1 MTWLIRFILKR
12 MSLDSIVE
20 MFCNAIRT
28 NITSKTETL
37 LDDKLLDSLEPII
50 KKWANYAVDPQEEE
64 LQKNLQFTIVTLL
77 SYGTAITPFNWSADF
92 LDSVL
97 SFLKLPPAKVSRK
110 KSKKSIIST
119 K

>member
-1 MTWLIRFILKR
+1 MTWLIKFILKR
-12 MSLDSIVE
+12 MPLDRIVE
-20 MFCNAIRT
+20 MFCNAIRA

-37 LDDKLLDSLEPII
+37 LDDKFLDSLEPII
-50 KKWANYAVDPQEEE
+50 KKWANYTINPQEEE

-97 SFLKLPPAKVSRK
+97 SFLKLPPAKEPRK
-110 KSKKSIIST
+110 KVKKSNIST